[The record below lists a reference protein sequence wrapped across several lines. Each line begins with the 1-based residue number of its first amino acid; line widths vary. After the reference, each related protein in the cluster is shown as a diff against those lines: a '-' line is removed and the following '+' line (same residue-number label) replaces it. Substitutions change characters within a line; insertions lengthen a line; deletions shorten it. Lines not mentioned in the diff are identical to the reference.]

1 MSDDYLWDKSGTP
14 DPEIEQLEQLL
25 GDLRY
30 RRPGG
35 NLPLPQSA
43 PVSSRRT
50 FRPLFAIAAAVL
62 FMMVAA
68 GAWFALGLR
77 NQEAT
82 QGVAAISAQP
92 GAARDWP
99 NPESISVMN
108 TTPTIAVETNEPE
121 LKFSASKASRLNR
134 QRRSPELKRGAQPDA
149 QLAGSSSP
157 NRRERISEDEGVA
170 AREQLIKA
178 LHLAS
183 SKLNQV
189 QKKIQDNK
197 ALGPVS

>member
-1 MSDDYLWDKSGTP
+1 MNDDYLWDKSGTP

-30 RRPGG
+30 RRPSR
-35 NLPLPQSA
+35 NLPLPQST
-43 PVSSRRT
+43 PVASRRT
-50 FRPLFAIAAAVL
+50 FRPAFAIAAAVL
-62 FMMVAA
+62 FAMIAA
-68 GAWFALGLR
+68 GVWFALGQR
-77 NQEAT
+77 NHEAT
-82 QGVAAISAQP
+82 PGVAAIKAQP
-92 GAARDWP
+92 GTARDWL
-99 NPESISVMN
+99 NPESMSAIP
-108 TTPTIAVETNEPE
+108 TQTIAAETNEHEP
-121 LKFSASKASRLNR
+121 KFSGPKASSPNR
-134 QRRSPELKRGAQPDA
+134 RRRSPEFKRGAQSDA
-149 QLAGSSSP
+149 QLASSSSP

-197 ALGPVS
+197 APGPVS

>member
-30 RRPGG
+30 RRPSG

-43 PVSSRRT
+43 PVSSRST
-50 FRPLFAIAAAVL
+50 FRPAFAIAAAVL
-62 FMMVAA
+62 FVMVAA
-68 GAWFALGLR
+68 GAWFALGQR
-77 NQEAT
+77 NHEAT
-82 QGVAAISAQP
+82 PGVAAVNAQP
-92 GAARDWP
+92 GTARDWL
-99 NPESISVMN
+99 NPDSMSVM
-108 TTPTIAVETNEPE
+108 TMQTIADETDGHEP
-121 LKFSASKASRLNR
+121 KFSGPKASSPNR
-134 QRRSPELKRGAQPDA
+134 QRRSPEFKRGATPDA
-149 QLAGSSSP
+149 QLARSSSP
-157 NRRERISEDEGVA
+157 NRRERISTDEGVA

-197 ALGPVS
+197 TLGPVS

>member
-14 DPEIEQLEQLL
+14 DSEIEQLEQLL

-30 RRPGG
+30 RRPSG

-50 FRPLFAIAAAVL
+50 FRPVFAIAAAVL

-77 NQEAT
+77 NQET
-82 QGVAAISAQP
+82 TPGIAAINVQP
-92 GAARDWP
+92 GTARDWP
-99 NPESISVMN
+99 NPESMAVMN
-108 TTPTIAVETNEPE
+108 TQSIADETSEHEP
-121 LKFSASKASRLNR
+121 KFQAPKASSPNR
-134 QRRSPELKRGAQPDA
+134 QRRSPQFQRGAQPDA
-149 QLAGSSSP
+149 QLASSSSP
-157 NRRERISEDEGVA
+157 NRRERISIDEGVA
-170 AREQLIKA
+170 AKEQLIKA

-197 ALGPVS
+197 TLGPVS

>member
-1 MSDDYLWDKSGTP
+1 MSDDYLWNKSGTP
-14 DPEIEQLEQLL
+14 DPEIERLEQLL

-30 RRPGG
+30 RRPSG

-43 PVSSRRT
+43 PVSSRRS
-50 FRPLFAIAAAVL
+50 FPPVFAIAAAVL

-77 NQEAT
+77 NQET
-82 QGVAAISAQP
+82 TPGVAAINVQP

-99 NPESISVMN
+99 NPESMSVM
-108 TTPTIAVETNEPE
+108 TAPVTSVETNEPE
-121 LKFSASKASRLNR
+121 LKFSGPKASRLNR
-134 QRRSPELKRGAQPDA
+134 QRRSPELRRGAQPDV
-149 QLAGSSSP
+149 QLASSSSP

-197 ALGPVS
+197 AAGPVS

>member
-14 DPEIEQLEQLL
+14 DTEIEQLEQLL
-25 GDLRY
+25 GGLRY
-30 RRPGG
+30 RRPSG

-50 FRPLFAIAAAVL
+50 FRPLFAMAAAVL

-92 GAARDWP
+92 EAAHDWP
-99 NPESISVMN
+99 NPKSVSAMSTL
-108 TTPTIAVETNEPE
+108 TTADETNVPE
-121 LKFSASKASRLNR
+121 LKFSGPKASSPNR
-134 QRRSPELKRGAQPDA
+134 QRRSPEFKRAAQPSA
-149 QLAGSSSP
+149 QLARSSSP
-157 NRRERISEDEGVA
+157 NRRERISVDEGVA

-197 ALGPVS
+197 TLGPVS